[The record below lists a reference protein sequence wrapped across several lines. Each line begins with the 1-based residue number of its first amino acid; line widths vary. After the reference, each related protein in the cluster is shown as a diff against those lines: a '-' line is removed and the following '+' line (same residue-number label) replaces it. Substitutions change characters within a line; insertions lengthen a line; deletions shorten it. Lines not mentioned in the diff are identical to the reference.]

1 MEIGRCT
8 YREFVL
14 FLEEKRSYWRLKLE
28 RITLIE
34 VKSVKRIPVNFEV
47 EIGDLV
53 FLVDSDLKEK
63 LTELI
68 EEEINKN
75 K

>member
-1 MEIGRCT
+1 M
-8 YREFVL
+8 

-68 EEEINKN
+68 EEEINKKLN
-75 K
+75 E